1 VLLIVAASFLAYS
14 IYWLINGLIWGYT
27 VTQMLLH
34 TNQISI
40 LTSMG
45 TAELTALFIQEYSS
59 VANSFIILLSGFL
72 AFQATT
78 LFIKKGTGYLR
89 KLRGA
94 LVLTAVFSL
103 LLVPASVHHL
113 VGVALGWTMVDTYVG
128 LSYLLQA
135 LLIVPSLLVLSQ
147 KMRNP
152 QNPAAIQKWAA
163 IAASSFVFALYFKY
177 LFLWVDTLVPLG
189 PKQASVAA
197 SVGAANSVLTLLIAG
212 AVMAAGCYLVNQKK
226 TTAKDWWQLV

>member
-1 VLLIVAASFLAYS
+1 
-14 IYWLINGLIWGYT
+14 
-27 VTQMLLH
+27 
-34 TNQISI
+34 
-40 LTSMG
+40 
-45 TAELTALFIQEYSS
+45 
-59 VANSFIILLSGFL
+59 
-72 AFQATT
+72 
-78 LFIKKGTGYLR
+78 
-89 KLRGA
+89 
-94 LVLTAVFSL
+94 
-103 LLVPASVHHL
+103 
-113 VGVALGWTMVDTYVG
+113 VGVALGWTMVDIYVG

-163 IAASSFVFALYFKY
+163 IAASFFVFALYFKY

-226 TTAKDWWQLV
+226 SYGKGLVAAGVTVVGVFFAIYSLVSLSVPIYASFWYLTDFWMLSLLILGIVALAYKTTPS